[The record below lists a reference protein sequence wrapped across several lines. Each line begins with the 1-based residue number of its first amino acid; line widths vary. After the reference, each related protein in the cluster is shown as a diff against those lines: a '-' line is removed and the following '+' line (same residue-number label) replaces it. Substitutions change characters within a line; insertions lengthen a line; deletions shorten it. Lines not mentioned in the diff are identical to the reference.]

1 MHDNKKFQATFFC
14 QTISAID
21 SGSDSE
27 LLFEAS
33 IDKVVP
39 LLTILLLHV
48 MEVLTRFHRYE
59 VPVPEPLQFLFKPY
73 HGM

>member
-21 SGSDSE
+21 SESDSE
-27 LLFEAS
+27 LFFESA

-39 LLTILLLHV
+39 PLAMLLLHV
-48 MEVLTRFHRYE
+48 MEVLTRFHRY
-59 VPVPEPLQFLFKPY
+59 
-73 HGM
+73 HM

>member
-21 SGSDSE
+21 SESDSE
-27 LLFEAS
+27 SPFEAS

-39 LLTILLLHV
+39 PLTILLLHV
-48 MEVLTRFHRYE
+48 MEVLTRFHRY
-59 VPVPEPLQFLFKPY
+59 
-73 HGM
+73 HM